1 MLGVKILSFRI
12 RPLSAFLSRLGQTA
26 YGNAFL
32 LLTITAA
39 LWGANGVASRAAV
52 GNISPMTLVLFR
64 WVAVF
69 VVLAVLLRD
78 DLRRERALLEQH
90 RWRIFIMALAGF
102 TGFTV
107 FFYLAGHYTTAVN
120 ITLLQSS
127 IPPMVLAGAAIFKGV
142 RPTPMQLAGMG
153 VTLIG
158 VLVIATRGDLFRI
171 GDLAFNAGDLM
182 LLAGCAL
189 YAAYTLA
196 LRDRPQMP
204 ALVFFTALAAAACL
218 SSLPAFAIEFALG
231 KSYWPTPT
239 GWLILLFVALGPSLT
254 SQVFFMRGVEMIG
267 PGRAGLFSNLVPMF
281 GALFAVLLLGEE
293 FHIYHAV
300 ALALGLGGVWLSER
314 KA

>member
-1 MLGVKILSFRI
+1 M
-12 RPLSAFLSRLGQTA
+12 
-26 YGNAFL
+26 

-78 DLRRERALLEQH
+78 DLRRERALLAEH
-90 RWRIFIMALAGF
+90 RLRIFLMALAGF

-107 FFYLAGHYTTAVN
+107 FFYLAGYYTTAVN

-127 IPPMVLAGAAIFKGV
+127 IPPMVLAGAALFKGV
-142 RPTPMQLAGMG
+142 RPTPMQLIGMG
-153 VTLIG
+153 VTLVG

-218 SSLPAFAIEFALG
+218 SSLPAFAVEFALG
-231 KSYWPTPT
+231 KSYWPTLK

-293 FHIYHAV
+293 FHFYHAV
-300 ALALGLGGVWLSER
+300 ALTLGLGGVWLSER
-314 KA
+314 KT